1 MVFPRQSQASVST
14 LRLTAVTCSISLV
27 STVCSVSVKI
37 LVDAPLLLP
46 FMFLTYLFF
55 FVVRCMWAVPD
66 PSGVILSHQ
75 KWSSNSDTEQVVILT
90 LCGKDM
96 SQGLS
101 LLHRV
106 LTEGPEGG

>member
-1 MVFPRQSQASVST
+1 
-14 LRLTAVTCSISLV
+14 
-27 STVCSVSVKI
+27 
-37 LVDAPLLLP
+37 
-46 FMFLTYLFF
+46 
-55 FVVRCMWAVPD
+55 MWAVPD
-66 PSGVILSHQ
+66 PSSVILSYHER
-75 KWSSNSDTEQVVILT
+75 SSISNMKQVVILT